1 MNIYIALLKR
11 EFILFT
17 KNIIPNLLLYSVFPI
32 FLFLFLMVPL
42 NKIID
47 TNTGMSYL
55 YHGMPSIIFV
65 SSTMIAFI
73 VPLLIIKRDRYDS
86 ENLKFIFTIS
96 TNNIIYSLYI
106 LTFAIL
112 TSYIQFSV
120 SLFFSMRLAESIILG
135 LDRALFFFVAIFP
148 SMLLFATFGLL
159 LSNFIKKNESIII
172 CIFFLF
178 IILAFGIGSFIP
190 IDYFSEKYYKLT
202 YAWNL
207 IFHLYNIFIKIFE
220 GENIGFGVP
229 IIAILISIFFYF
241 INTIFFLKTL
251 RKY

>member
-135 LDRALFFFVAIFP
+135 LDRALFFFVAIFT
-148 SMLLFATFGLL
+148 LVF
-159 LSNFIKKNESIII
+159 
-172 CIFFLF
+172 
-178 IILAFGIGSFIP
+178 
-190 IDYFSEKYYKLT
+190 
-202 YAWNL
+202 
-207 IFHLYNIFIKIFE
+207 
-220 GENIGFGVP
+220 
-229 IIAILISIFFYF
+229 LIS
-241 INTIFFLKTL
+241 TIFFCSSDINKK
-251 RKY
+251 RSNSSE